1 MKQRSSDEPTS
12 NNSPNFSRG
21 TEDSDSLLR
30 SLDELSRRLDE
41 LGIFLISTHPTARL
55 LLKPDGRPLTHPFR
69 ALLQT
74 WLSSPLLTSP
84 ATLSGKASRLSLSVL
99 FMTLSTLRFLRTK
112 YASLRCLLSI
122 TWRTSR

>member
-41 LGIFLISTHPTARL
+41 LGIFLISTPPTEGL
-55 LLKPDGRPLTHPFR
+55 LLMPDGRPLTHPFR

-74 WLSSPLLTSP
+74 CLYSPLLTLP
-84 ATLSGKASRLSLSVL
+84 ATLSGMASRHSLSVL

-112 YASLRCLLSI
+112 FGSLR
-122 TWRTSR
+122 R

>member
-1 MKQRSSDEPTS
+1 MRQRSSDEPTS
-12 NNSPNFSRG
+12 SSSPFSSNG
-21 TEDSDSLLR
+21 TSDSEHLR
-30 SLDELSRRLDE
+30 QSLDELSHRLDE
-41 LGIFLISTHPTARL
+41 LGISLISTHRIARL

-112 YASLRCLLSI
+112 FGSLR
-122 TWRTSR
+122 R

>member
-1 MKQRSSDEPTS
+1 MKQRTSDEPTS
-12 NNSPNFSRG
+12 NNSPNFTRG

-30 SLDELSRRLDE
+30 SLDELSSRLDE
-41 LGIFLISTHPTARL
+41 IGIFVISTHRTARVL
-55 LLKPDGRPLTHPFR
+55 LMPDGRPLTHPVSV
-69 ALLQT
+69 LLQT

-112 YASLRCLLSI
+112 FGSLR
-122 TWRTSR
+122 R